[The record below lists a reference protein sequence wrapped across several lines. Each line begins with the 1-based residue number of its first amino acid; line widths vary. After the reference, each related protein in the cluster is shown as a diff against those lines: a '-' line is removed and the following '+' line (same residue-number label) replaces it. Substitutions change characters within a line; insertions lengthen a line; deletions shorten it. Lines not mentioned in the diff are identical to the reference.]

1 MKRGLVSREFGA
13 IYVDRVAVA
22 RTGCKVRGRTDE
34 PTFGFGK
41 KCNLMKS
48 LSIEMKSL

>member
-22 RTGCKVRGRTDE
+22 RTGCKVRGRTDKRARD
-34 PTFGFGK
+34 FGK
-41 KCNLMKS
+41 KCNHMEL
-48 LSIEMKSL
+48 L